1 VASTRLV
8 VPESEALGA
17 PVLAWGRQ
25 LDIRPIGADRLN
37 GGQLSDVVV
46 ARYIAKYATKGAEA
60 AGAELPPLACR
71 DCAAT
76 GYRVVEGCDPIRC
89 GSCDATGRRY
99 DLDPWDL
106 REHHRILIETCW
118 RLGAVPELAP
128 LRLRQ
133 WAHMLGFG
141 GHFATKSRTYSTT
154 FGALRQERADYM
166 ARRDA
171 LTTALAESEDLIV
184 INHWSFA
191 GHDDGPSRIQP
202 DSDHGEW
209 IEE

>member
-1 VASTRLV
+1 MPAS
-8 VPESEALGA
+8 PALGA
-17 PVLAWGRQ
+17 PEACWGQQ
-25 LDIRPIGADRLN
+25 LDIRPIAGELLD
-37 GGQLSDVVV
+37 GGPLSDVTV

-60 AGAELPPLACR
+60 AGIELPPLACR
-71 DCAAT
+71 DCSAT
-76 GYRVVEGCDPIRC
+76 GYRQIEGRDPIPC
-89 GSCDATGRRY
+89 SSCDATGRRY

-106 REHHRILIETCW
+106 QEHHRILIETCW
-118 RLGAVPELAP
+118 RLGAIPELAP

-166 ARRDA
+166 TAHDPVA
-171 LTTALAESEDLIV
+171 SALAESEDLIV

-191 GHDDGPSRIQP
+191 GHDDG
-202 DSDHGEW
+202 SDAAHSHARRDERADDD
-209 IEE
+209 